1 MIICHIYY
9 SYWLSVGI
17 ILTGANAKGQICM
30 RMTHSVFFSIWTY
43 YPYIGTLY
51 GPNHTWKVHNIIYH
65 LFESAKFWRNDRKYP
80 FLFTIAIETLWM
92 TVRAAN
98 TETPN
103 KSPIILNLLKG
114 SSCINLKALR
124 TCYLGES
131 GQSALVNGQVLSKVK
146 TQSKIFFYIVFLQI
160 VTSVH
165 KMPNSPNMYIT

>member
-1 MIICHIYY
+1 
-9 SYWLSVGI
+9 
-17 ILTGANAKGQICM
+17 
-30 RMTHSVFFSIWTY
+30 
-43 YPYIGTLY
+43 
-51 GPNHTWKVHNIIYH
+51 
-65 LFESAKFWRNDRKYP
+65 
-80 FLFTIAIETLWM
+80 M

-103 KSPIILNLLKG
+103 ESPIILNLLKG

-131 GQSALVNGQVLSKVK
+131 GQSALVLSKVK

-165 KMPNSPNMYIT
+165 KMPNLPNMYIT